1 MSAFMP
7 PVAWPALTSA
17 KPTATST
24 AVPAPSTT
32 SSATAELGSSRFA
45 SRPVVPGSNRHTAI
59 QTQAR

>member
-1 MSAFMP
+1 MP

-45 SRPVVPGSNRHTAI
+45 SRAVVPGSSRRTAT
-59 QTQAR
+59 QTQTT